1 MDRIYYYLRYGQ
13 LKRHMSMNL
22 PKKAFIAFTCFLIPI
37 IGNTQSIDSNK
48 NQLPEIGVVASD
60 TLTIDKE
67 LLIGDAMMRQLRGQ
81 APIIHDP
88 VINEYIQ
95 DLGNRLVIEADNA
108 KFPFSFFMLN
118 NPTINAFAF
127 FGGHIGI
134 HSGLITQAGSESE
147 LASVFAHEVAHVT
160 QRHLA
165 RASQAQKRG
174 APLQIAS
181 LIGGILLAMANPEAG
196 IAAISAGNAGAAQS
210 RINYTRSMEQEAD
223 NIGISMLARAG
234 FDPAGAPAFFSKL
247 AQQSR
252 GQSNQLEFLRTH
264 PVPENRI
271 SETRA
276 RAATYGT
283 RNVPESLNFH
293 LVKSRI
299 IARYEGNPLRN
310 INYFGYQVQEKKYIF
325 REAAMYG
332 LALSYFESE
341 QYASAA
347 QILTELLSNDTENLF
362 YLDAMTDVL
371 IAQQNPEAAVEML
384 TPLWRFKPQN
394 QVLALNLANAM
405 IKAEQYPQAI
415 QILRDL
421 LLVDP
426 EQFLSYSLLI
436 DAYIA
441 TGQKRQMYR
450 ASAERFGL
458 LLAYPKAIDELQ
470 FAYNETGMD
479 FLEKQRIKAR
489 IEQFRNEMETL
500 ERL

>member
-1 MDRIYYYLRYGQ
+1 
-13 LKRHMSMNL
+13 MSMNL
-22 PKKAFIAFTCFLIPI
+22 TKKIFITFGCLLLPV
-37 IGNTQSIDSNK
+37 IGNTQSVDSNK

-67 LLIGDAMMRQLRGQ
+67 VQVGKAVMRQLRGQ
-81 APIIHDP
+81 APIVHDP

-95 DLGNRLVIEADNA
+95 DLGNKLVIEAESA
-108 KFPFSFFMLN
+108 KFPFSFFMIN
-118 NPTINAFAF
+118 NATINAFAF
-127 FGGHIGI
+127 FGGHVGI
-134 HSGLITQAGSESE
+134 HSGLITQADSESE

-165 RASQAQKRG
+165 RASQAQKRS

-181 LIGGILLAMANPEAG
+181 LIGGILIAMADPEAG
-196 IAAISAGNAGAAQS
+196 LAAISAGNAGAAQG

-252 GQSNQLEFLRTH
+252 GQSSQLEFLRTH

-283 RNVPESLNFH
+283 RNVPASLNFS
-293 LVKSRI
+293 LVKARI

-310 INYFGYQVQEKKYIF
+310 INYFGYQVQEKKYVF
-325 REAAMYG
+325 REAALYG

-341 QYASAA
+341 QYASAS
-347 QILTELLSNDTENLF
+347 QILTDLLNEDPENLF

-371 IAQQNPEAAVEML
+371 IAQQNPKAAVKML
-384 TPLWRFKPQN
+384 TPLWQFKPKN
-394 QVLALNLANAM
+394 SVLALNLANAM
-405 IKAEQYPQAI
+405 IQAKQYPEAI

-421 LLVDP
+421 LLVNP
-426 EQFLSYSLLI
+426 EHFLAYSLLI
-436 DAYIA
+436 DAYTA
-441 TGQKRQMYR
+441 TGQKRQMYK
-450 ASAERFGL
+450 ASAERYGL

-470 FAYNETGMD
+470 FAYNESGMD

-489 IEQFRNEMETL
+489 IEQFRNEMDTL

>member
-1 MDRIYYYLRYGQ
+1 
-13 LKRHMSMNL
+13 MSMNL
-22 PKKAFIAFTCFLIPI
+22 IKKAFIAFACLVTPI
-37 IGNTQSIDSNK
+37 IGNAQSIDSNK

-210 RINYTRSMEQEAD
+210 RINYTRNMEQEAD

-283 RNVPESLNFH
+283 RNVPESLTFH

-310 INYFGYQVQEKKYIF
+310 LNYFGYQVKEKKYVF
-325 REAAMYG
+325 REAALYG

-341 QYASAA
+341 QYASAS

-371 IAQQNPEAAVEML
+371 IAQQEPKAAIEML

-405 IKAEQYPQAI
+405 IKAEQYSQAI
-415 QILRDL
+415 RILRDL

-450 ASAERFGL
+450 ASAERFAL

-489 IEQFRNEMETL
+489 IEQFRSEIETL

>member
-1 MDRIYYYLRYGQ
+1 
-13 LKRHMSMNL
+13 MNL
-22 PKKAFIAFTCFLIPI
+22 TKKVFIAFTCFLLPI

-67 LLIGDAMMRQLRGQ
+67 LIVGKAVMRQLRGQ

-95 DLGNRLVIEADNA
+95 DLGNKLVIQADNA
-108 KFPFSFFMLN
+108 KFPFSFFTIN
-118 NPTINAFAF
+118 NSTINAFAF
-127 FGGHIGI
+127 FGGHVGI
-134 HSGLITQAGSESE
+134 HSGLITQADSESE

-165 RASQAQKRG
+165 RASQAQKRS
-174 APLQIAS
+174 APLQIAT

-196 IAAISAGNAGAAQS
+196 IATISASNAGAAQS
-210 RINYTRSMEQEAD
+210 QINYTRSMEQEAD

-252 GQSNQLEFLRTH
+252 GQSRQLEFLRTH
-264 PVPENRI
+264 PIPENRI

-283 RNVPESLNFH
+283 RTTPASLNFH

-299 IARYEGNPLRN
+299 LARYEGNPLRN
-310 INYFGYQVQEKKYIF
+310 INYFGYQVQEKKYVF
-325 REAAMYG
+325 REAALYG
-332 LALSYFESE
+332 LALSYFSSE
-341 QYASAA
+341 QYASAS
-347 QILTELLSNDTENLF
+347 QILNDLLRDDPENLF

-371 IAQQNPEAAVEML
+371 IAQQNPKAAVELL
-384 TPLWRFKPQN
+384 TPLWRFKPKN
-394 QVLALNLANAM
+394 KVLALNLANAM
-405 IKAEQYPQAI
+405 IKAEQYPEAI
-415 QILRDL
+415 QILRDV

-426 EQFLSYSLLI
+426 EHLLSYSLLI
-436 DAYIA
+436 DAYTA
-441 TGQKRQMYR
+441 TGQKRQMYK
-450 ASAERFGL
+450 ASAERYGL

-470 FAYNETGMD
+470 YAYNETGLD
-479 FLEKQRIKAR
+479 YLEKQRIKAR
-489 IEQFRNEMETL
+489 IEQFRNEMATL
-500 ERL
+500 EKL

>member
-1 MDRIYYYLRYGQ
+1 
-13 LKRHMSMNL
+13 
-22 PKKAFIAFTCFLIPI
+22 
-37 IGNTQSIDSNK
+37 
-48 NQLPEIGVVASD
+48 
-60 TLTIDKE
+60 
-67 LLIGDAMMRQLRGQ
+67 
-81 APIIHDP
+81 
-88 VINEYIQ
+88 
-95 DLGNRLVIEADNA
+95 
-108 KFPFSFFMLN
+108 
-118 NPTINAFAF
+118 
-127 FGGHIGI
+127 
-134 HSGLITQAGSESE
+134 
-147 LASVFAHEVAHVT
+147 
-160 QRHLA
+160 
-165 RASQAQKRG
+165 
-174 APLQIAS
+174 
-181 LIGGILLAMANPEAG
+181 
-196 IAAISAGNAGAAQS
+196 
-210 RINYTRSMEQEAD
+210 
-223 NIGISMLARAG
+223 
-234 FDPAGAPAFFSKL
+234 
-247 AQQSR
+247 
-252 GQSNQLEFLRTH
+252 
-264 PVPENRI
+264 
-271 SETRA
+271 
-276 RAATYGT
+276 
-283 RNVPESLNFH
+283 
-293 LVKSRI
+293 
-299 IARYEGNPLRN
+299 
-310 INYFGYQVQEKKYIF
+310 
-325 REAAMYG
+325 MYG

>member
-1 MDRIYYYLRYGQ
+1 
-13 LKRHMSMNL
+13 MSMNL
-22 PKKAFIAFTCFLIPI
+22 IKKAFIAVTCFLIPI

-174 APLQIAS
+174 APLQIAT

-210 RINYTRSMEQEAD
+210 RINYTRNMEQEAD

-247 AQQSR
+247 AKQSR
-252 GQSNQLEFLRTH
+252 EQSNQLEFLRTH

-271 SETRA
+271 AETRA

-283 RNVPESLNFH
+283 RNVPESLNFQ

-325 REAAMYG
+325 REAALYG
-332 LALSYFESE
+332 LALSYLESE

-347 QILTELLSNDTENLF
+347 QILTELLSNDEENLF

-371 IAQQNPEAAVEML
+371 IAQQDPKAAVEML

-394 QVLALNLANAM
+394 LVLALNLANAM

-415 QILRDL
+415 RILSDL

>member
-1 MDRIYYYLRYGQ
+1 
-13 LKRHMSMNL
+13 MNL
-22 PKKAFIAFTCFLIPI
+22 TRKAHIALICCLIPI
-37 IGNTQSIDSNK
+37 LGNAQSVDSNR

-67 LLIGDAMMRQLRGQ
+67 VLVGKAVMKQLRGQ
-81 APIIHDP
+81 APLIHDP

-95 DLGNRLVIEADNA
+95 DLGNRLVIQADNA
-108 KFPFSFFMLN
+108 KFPFSFFMIN

-127 FGGHIGI
+127 FGGHVGI
-134 HSGLITQAGSESE
+134 HSGLITQADSESE

-165 RASQAQKRG
+165 RASQAQKRS

-196 IAAISAGNAGAAQS
+196 IAAISAGNAGAAQG
-210 RINYTRSMEQEAD
+210 RINYTRNMEQEAD

-234 FDPAGAPAFFSKL
+234 FDPNGAPAFFGKL
-247 AQQSR
+247 ALQSR

-283 RNVPESLNFH
+283 RNVPASLNFH

-299 IARYEGNPLRN
+299 IARYEGNALRN
-310 INYFGYQVQEKKYIF
+310 INYFSYQVQQNNYVF
-325 REAAMYG
+325 RAAALYG

-341 QYASAA
+341 QYASAS
-347 QILTELLSNDTENLF
+347 QILNELLDDDSENLF

-371 IAQQNPEAAVEML
+371 IAQQDPNAAISLL
-384 TPLWRFKPQN
+384 TPLWRYKPQN
-394 QVLALNLANAM
+394 KVLALNLANAM
-405 IKAEQYPQAI
+405 IKAQQYAGAI
-415 QILRDL
+415 QILRDV

-426 EQFLSYSLLI
+426 EHFLSYSLLI
-436 DAYIA
+436 DAYTA
-441 TGQKRQMYR
+441 TGQKRQMYK
-450 ASAERFGL
+450 ASAERFAL

-470 FAYNETGMD
+470 YAYNETGED
-479 FLEKQRIKAR
+479 YLEKQRIKAR
-489 IEQFRNEMETL
+489 IDQFRDEIVTL

>member
-1 MDRIYYYLRYGQ
+1 
-13 LKRHMSMNL
+13 MSMNL
-22 PKKAFIAFTCFLIPI
+22 KKKVFVAFICFLLPI
-37 IGNTQSIDSNK
+37 TGNTQSIDLNK
-48 NQLPEIGVVASD
+48 NKLPEIGVVASD
-60 TLTIDKE
+60 TLTLDKE
-67 LLIGDAMMRQLRGQ
+67 VLIGKAIMRQLRGQ

-108 KFPFSFFMLN
+108 KFPFSFFMIN
-118 NPTINAFAF
+118 NSTINAFAF

-165 RASQAQKRG
+165 RASQAQKRS
-174 APLQIAS
+174 APLQIAT
-181 LIGGILLAMANPEAG
+181 LIGGILLAMADPEAG
-196 IAAISAGNAGAAQS
+196 VAAISAGNAGAAQS
-210 RINYTRSMEQEAD
+210 RINYTRNMEQEAD
-223 NIGISMLARAG
+223 NIGITMLARAG

-293 LVKSRI
+293 LIKSRI
-299 IARYEGNPLRN
+299 IARYESNPLRN
-310 INYFGYQVQEKKYIF
+310 INYFGYEVQENKYVF
-325 REAAMYG
+325 REAALYG

-341 QYASAA
+341 QYASAS
-347 QILTELLSNDTENLF
+347 QILTDLLAEDKENLF
-362 YLDAMTDVL
+362 YLDVMTDVL
-371 IAQQNPEAAVEML
+371 IAQNRPKEAVEML

-394 QVLALNLANAM
+394 KVLALNLANAM
-405 IKAEQYPQAI
+405 IKAEQYPEAI
-415 QILRDL
+415 QILRDV
-421 LLVDP
+421 LLVHP
-426 EQFLSYSLLI
+426 EHFLSYSLLI
-436 DAYIA
+436 EAYIA

-450 ASAERFGL
+450 ASAERYGL

-489 IEQFRNEMETL
+489 IEQFRNEIATL